1 MALLTPETGVLR
13 RAARVATLAGLL
25 WIPQA
30 WLAASA
36 IAALIRGGMPQTIH
50 LLGFLGL
57 AALRAALGFRA
68 DGQAQSAARAA
79 TGRLRHD
86 ILNHEISRARPA
98 PAGQVASLVSD
109 QAEMLQPY
117 AARYLSAR
125 LRAMVLP
132 LAILLVSL
140 WVAWAAG
147 LILLLTGPAIPV
159 FMALIGQAAGRASRA
174 QLQQMGTMGA
184 LLADRAAALA
194 DIRLLGAGERLIAG
208 FTRSADELRRRT
220 MRVLSIAFLSSAVL
234 ELFASLG
241 IALLAVFCGFTLL
254 GQIGMGSWPGGL
266 SVQGALFLLLMA
278 PEFYQPMRD
287 FAAVWHDR
295 AAADALAQTWAGRQ
309 RDQAAM
315 IGAGAAAT
323 PLARDGISL
332 RGVSRNG
339 IVYPDIDLPE
349 GVSVAVTGPSGAGK
363 TTLLRLIAGLEAPD
377 TGQIIIGGQ
386 ALDGD
391 SADAWRAGLGWMAQA
406 PRFIDA
412 SVAENLR
419 MGRTGDI
426 DGALRQAVAQHI
438 VAGLPAAL
446 DTRLGENGAGVSG
459 GEARRL
465 MLARAILA
473 RPRLILADEPTAD
486 LDDRT
491 AAQVTRG
498 LLAAHQDGAGLIVA
512 THDPALAARM
522 ALRIDLGRIDLGR
535 ADLDSARGAGGPGQ
549 AGRNDIAQSDP
560 KATSHD

>member
-1 MALLTPETGVLR
+1 MTQQSARPPGAMALLAPETGALR
-13 RAARVATLAGLL
+13 RAARISALSGLL

-36 IAALIRGGMPQTIH
+36 IAALIHGVMPQTLH
-50 LLGFLGL
+50 LLGFLAL
-57 AALRAALGFRA
+57 AALRAGLSFRA
-68 DGQAQSAARAA
+68 EGQAQTAARVAV
-79 TGRLRHD
+79 GRLRHD
-86 ILNHEISRARPA
+86 ILRHETSRARPA
-98 PAGQVASLVSD
+98 PAGQVASLLSE

-125 LRAMVLP
+125 LRAVVLP
-132 LAILLVSL
+132 LAIWLVSL

-147 LILLLTGPAIPV
+147 LILLVTGPAIPV

-194 DIRLLGAGERLIAG
+194 DIRLLGAGGRLIAG

-241 IALLAVFCGFTLL
+241 IALVAVFCGFTLL
-254 GQIGMGSWPGGL
+254 GQIGMGTWPGGL
-266 SVQGALFLLLMA
+266 SAQGALFLLLMA

-295 AAADALAQTWAGRQ
+295 AAADALAQAWAERQ
-309 RDQAAM
+309 QDQAAM

-323 PLARDGISL
+323 PLPQGGITL
-332 RGVSRNG
+332 RGLSRNG

-349 GVSVAVTGPSGAGK
+349 GVTVALTGPSGAGK

-386 ALDGD
+386 VLDRD

-406 PRFIDA
+406 PHFVDA

-419 MGRTGDI
+419 MGRPGDI
-426 DGALRQAVAQHI
+426 DGALQQAVAQHI
-438 VAGLPAAL
+438 VAGLPLGL

-465 MLARAILA
+465 MLARAILG

-491 AAQVTRG
+491 ADLVTQG
-498 LLAAHQDGAGLIVA
+498 LMAAHRGGAGLIVA

-522 ALRIDLGRIDLGR
+522 ALRIDLG
-535 ADLDSARGAGGPGQ
+535 GGPSIGPHDD
-549 AGRNDIAQSDP
+549 ADP
-560 KATSHD
+560 KGARHD